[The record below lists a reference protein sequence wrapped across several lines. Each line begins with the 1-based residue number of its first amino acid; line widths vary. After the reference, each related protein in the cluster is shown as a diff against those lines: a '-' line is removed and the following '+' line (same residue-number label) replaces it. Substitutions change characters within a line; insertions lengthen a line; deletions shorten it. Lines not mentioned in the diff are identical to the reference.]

1 MCARNSTAQRHK
13 CEELPLAEYLAADTI
28 SAQWMG
34 DELYVEQGYAVVGYF
49 FDPDA
54 VDWIGVE
61 NG

>member
-1 MCARNSTAQRHK
+1 
-13 CEELPLAEYLAADTI
+13 
-28 SAQWMG
+28 MG
-34 DELYVEQGYAVVGYF
+34 DELYVEQGYVVVGYF